1 MLQAENIS
9 ALEALLQSYQ
19 DETLQKNI
27 ERYFQGSQLTGT
39 LAFVFHTAEYTY
51 MFYICYRT
59 SWQWEKTSVFVNT
72 LYFREKYPIHL
83 I

>member
-9 ALEALLQSYQ
+9 ALEALLQSYR

-39 LAFVFHTAEYTY
+39 LAFVFHTAE
-51 MFYICYRT
+51 
-59 SWQWEKTSVFVNT
+59 
-72 LYFREKYPIHL
+72 
-83 I
+83 